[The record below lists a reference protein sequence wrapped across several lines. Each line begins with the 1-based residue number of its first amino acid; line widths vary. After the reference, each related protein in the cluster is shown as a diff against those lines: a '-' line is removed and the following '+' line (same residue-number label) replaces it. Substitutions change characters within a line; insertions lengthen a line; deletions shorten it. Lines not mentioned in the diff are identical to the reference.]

1 MFDQLSQS
9 LENVFGGLRRR
20 ASLREQ
26 DIENAN
32 QEIRRALLEAD
43 VALNAVKAFFENFAP
58 RTDLLTQELAQ
69 TINPA
74 DELLKRAQNAL
85 ARLLGE
91 GAQRPMRLASTEIE
105 LSNPPTILLAGLQGS
120 GKTTT
125 AVKLAFHLQKQKHN
139 PLLVSLD
146 FSRPAAEQQLL
157 TLAQRAK
164 IPTIL
169 QSENPENNEGVT
181 GNAITNRVIAFAKH
195 AKNIA
200 TKKNALLICD
210 TAGRMQVDEQAM
222 DEIASIAKILTPRE
236 TLLVADA
243 MLGQEAANI
252 AESFKQRLQISG
264 IILTRLDGDARAGA
278 ALSMMSSA
286 KKPIRFAGTGE
297 SIDALEKFDPN
308 AIASRILGRGDLK
321 GLVEKMQKSI
331 PKVEKTSEKQ
341 EKKDIAYGKF
351 DLNAH
356 KKQIQQMRNVGGLEG
371 LAKHLPKAMQDKI
384 NNARAKSMVNADK
397 LKRQEVIINAMTR
410 DERKNPKIIHASRK
424 KRIASGAS
432 ATIVEVNRLL
442 KNHASTAKAMK
453 TMAKWDDKALQR
465 NATSLFR

>member
-1 MFDQLSQS
+1 MFDQLGQS
-9 LENVFGGLRRR
+9 LGNVFATLRKHG
-20 ASLREQ
+20 SLREQ
-26 DIENAN
+26 DIQNACE
-32 QEIRRALLEAD
+32 EIKRAMLEAD
-43 VALNAVKAFFENFAP
+43 VALSAVKEFFENFAP
-58 RTDLLTQELAQ
+58 RIDELTKELSEA
-69 TINPA
+69 INPA
-74 DELLKRAQNAL
+74 EELIERAQNAL
-85 ARLLGE
+85 ARLLGAGCQQPLRISAGE
-91 GAQRPMRLASTEIE
+91 VGTDAPQVMLIV
-105 LSNPPTILLAGLQGS
+105 GLQGS

-125 AVKLAFHLQKQKHN
+125 SVKLAAHLQKQGHK

-146 FSRPAAEQQLL
+146 FSRPAAEQQLA
-157 TLAQRAK
+157 TLAQRANL
-164 IPTIL
+164 PIL
-169 QSENPENNEGVT
+169 RQAEVSEDNNKNSREKAIALAKLAKQ
-181 GNAITNRVIAFAKH
+181 NAASR
-195 AKNIA
+195 
-200 TKKNALLICD
+200 NALLICD
-210 TAGRMQVDEQAM
+210 TAGRMQVDQEAM
-222 DEIASIAKILTPRE
+222 VEIAEIEKILAPRE

-278 ALSMMSSA
+278 ALSMMSST
-286 KKPIRFAGTGE
+286 KKPVRFAGTGE

-331 PKVEKTSEKQ
+331 PKVEKNSEKQ